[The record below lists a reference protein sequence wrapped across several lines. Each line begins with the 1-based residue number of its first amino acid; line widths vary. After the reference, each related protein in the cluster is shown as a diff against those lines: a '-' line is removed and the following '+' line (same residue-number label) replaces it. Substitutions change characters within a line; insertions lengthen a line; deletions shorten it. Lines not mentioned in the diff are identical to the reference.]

1 MLHHLLTFHPH
12 VGILVRTMEA
22 IKRAA
27 HIIGSQSGIASA
39 VGVAPQVVH
48 NWIKRGNVPAE
59 YCPRIERATHGAV
72 RCEDLRPDVDWA
84 YLRATDCPVEP
95 IHQEE
100 AA

>member
-1 MLHHLLTFHPH
+1 MDNQSTHLQTAIDHMGG
-12 VGILVRTMEA
+12 VSKAATILGLKTYQTLQQWRRM
-22 IKRAA
+22 R
-27 HIIGSQSGIASA
+27 
-39 VGVAPQVVH
+39 
-48 NWIKRGNVPAE
+48 VPAE